1 MNDLDY
7 TPRLTEG
14 SPAARRAHDALL
26 AFVHVLEAIEGI
38 RLARWEDFGLTLQQ
52 CRVLHVIEHEL
63 ESPAQTELARRLG
76 LRAPTV
82 TVHLNRLMKMG
93 LVERVPDSSD
103 RRVRHVVL
111 TEPGRR
117 ILGAL
122 MHPVPG
128 DLMRALGDRRPDE
141 VEAVLE
147 MLGQL
152 NQWVSD
158 HASEPALSLAAAS

>member
-14 SPAARRAHDALL
+14 SPTTRRAHDALL
-26 AFVHVLEAIEGI
+26 AFVRVLESIEGV

-63 ESPAQTELARRLG
+63 QSPAQTELARRLG

-93 LVERVPDSSD
+93 LVERVPDVVD

-111 TEPGRR
+111 TESGRQ

-128 DLMRALGDRRPDE
+128 DLTRALGDRRPDE
-141 VEAVLE
+141 VEAVME
-147 MLGQL
+147 MLDQL
-152 NQWVSD
+152 NQWIST
-158 HASEPALSLAAAS
+158 HADEPALPLAAAG